1 MYFLFC
7 SFSPSLAGKKSEI
20 LQGGLSSIKSAA
32 TSITKKFDEIKEAIS
47 TNSTPV
53 KSGTNERNHHKSQE
67 DLLHDE
73 LVSTGKTRRVSS
85 EFDLWG
91 RISESRKSSYNNLV
105 PLGENGTSFGNTL
118 TTYPVLP
125 DCIYPDDGEVNYKNY
140 LTNYGFLICSFMFF
154 FFCS

>member
-1 MYFLFC
+1 MKSHKINTQIFH
-7 SFSPSLAGKKSEI
+7 SSPSLTGKKSEI

-53 KSGTNERNHHKSQE
+53 KSGIGERNHHHHKSQE
-67 DLLHDE
+67 DLIHDGD
-73 LVSTGKTRRVSS
+73 STTSQHLSGKTRRVSS
-85 EFDLWG
+85 EFDLWS

-105 PLGENGTSFGNTL
+105 PLGENGVATNGSL

-125 DCIYPDDGEVNYKNY
+125 DCIYPDDGEV
-140 LTNYGFLICSFMFF
+140 
-154 FFCS
+154 